1 MFLGQSVTFL
11 CPFIGFLQVRQYL
24 ALLGATSVERD
35 SVTKTQENY
44 TILIRQE
51 MHMTLSLTS
60 KIIWH

>member
-24 ALLGATSVERD
+24 ALLDATSVERD